1 MASGLCARSYPS
13 TCDGKRILDGATVFH
28 GPGGRTLG
36 PWETAEFRADDGLGD
51 DSENR
56 YDSPVNQLLTR
67 LALACLP
74 ALGVCTF
81 APAQELAMKRPNVVV
96 ITLDT
101 MRADHMGCYG
111 YFRNTSPNL
120 DELARSSVLF
130 ERCLVPMSTTLPSH
144 TSMFTGVWP
153 AEHGVLANL
162 KKQFIYE
169 RDPSLV
175 TLAEIFEAAGYRTA
189 AFVSAYPL
197 RAEAGL
203 ATGFEVYNQP
213 MRTKER
219 DAERSTRQAMLWLD
233 DVGQQPFFLWVH
245 YFDPHGPYLPP
256 SPYDEAFK
264 TTDEL
269 RQWLGDRAVALT
281 VFRSKVKRTERGNRV
296 NLLSSVNQYD
306 GEIAFMDHHIGVL
319 LDHLKEANLWNRT
332 VVAVMG
338 DHGEGLNQHRE
349 PGHGFSWDEQV
360 RVPFFLRAP
369 GLDPRKEGR
378 LVSAT
383 DLGPTLLGLVNL
395 PNSEQKSAY
404 ETRTRGFDLLHESFE
419 PRPLLVQSSARAELT
434 EHRSELAL
442 TTGRWKFMHRS
453 DGGTS
458 LFDLDRDPFEL
469 HDVAVLYPNKVVEL
483 SALAERL
490 LAEQTARGQSKSRPA
505 TEEELDSL
513 RALGYGGDDD

>member
-1 MASGLCARSYPS
+1 M
-13 TCDGKRILDGATVFH
+13 
-28 GPGGRTLG
+28 
-36 PWETAEFRADDGLGD
+36 
-51 DSENR
+51 
-56 YDSPVNQLLTR
+56 NQLPIR
-67 LALACLP
+67 LPLACLLALGTCTLAAAQVP
-74 ALGVCTF
+74 AL
-81 APAQELAMKRPNVVV
+81 KRPNVVV

-111 YFRNTSPNL
+111 YFRKTSPNL
-120 DELARSSVLF
+120 DELAASSVLF

-153 AEHGVLANL
+153 AEHGVLANV

-175 TLAEIFEAAGYRTA
+175 TLAEVFGAAGYRTA
-189 AFVSAYPL
+189 AFISAFPL

-203 ATGFEVYNQP
+203 ATGFEIYNQP
-213 MRTKER
+213 TRTKER
-219 DAERSTRQAMLWLD
+219 DAARTTRQATAWLKE
-233 DVGQQPFFLWVH
+233 VGQQPFFLWVH

-256 SPYDEAFK
+256 SPYNEAFK

-281 VFRSKVKRTERGNRV
+281 VFRSKVKRTEQGNKV

-319 LDHLKEANLWNRT
+319 LDHLKEANMWNRT

-360 RVPFFLRAP
+360 RVPFLLRAP
-369 GLDPRKEGR
+369 GLEPRKESR

-383 DLGPTLLGLVNL
+383 DLAPTLFGLVDL
-395 PNSEQKSAY
+395 PATAQKKAH
-404 ETRTRGFDLLHESFE
+404 EARTRGFDVLHKTFK
-419 PRPLLVQSSARAELT
+419 PRPLLVQSSARAEMT
-434 EHRSELAL
+434 EHRSELAI
-442 TTGRWKFMHRS
+442 TTDRWKFMHRS
-453 DGGTS
+453 DGGSS

-469 HDVAVLYPNKVVEL
+469 HDVAVLYPKKVLEL
-483 SALAERL
+483 AAEAERL
-490 LAEQTARGQSKSRPA
+490 LTEQAARGQSSSRPA

>member
-1 MASGLCARSYPS
+1 MNPLR
-13 TCDGKRILDGATVFH
+13 
-28 GPGGRTLG
+28 
-36 PWETAEFRADDGLGD
+36 
-51 DSENR
+51 
-56 YDSPVNQLLTR
+56 TR

-74 ALGVCTF
+74 ALGVCTL
-81 APAQELAMKRPNVVV
+81 AAAQVPALKRPNVVV

-111 YFRNTSPNL
+111 YFRKTSPNL
-120 DELARSSVLF
+120 DELAASSVLF

-153 AEHGVLANL
+153 AEHGVLANV

-175 TLAEIFEAAGYRTA
+175 TLAESYEAAGYRTG
-189 AFVSAYPL
+189 AFVSAFPL
-197 RAEAGL
+197 RSEAGL
-203 ATGFEVYNQP
+203 ATGFEIYNQP
-213 MRTKER
+213 TRSKER
-219 DAERSTRQAMLWLD
+219 DAAQTTRHAMAWLEGL
-233 DVGQQPFFLWVH
+233 GQQPFFLWVH

-256 SPYDEAFK
+256 SPYNEAFK
-264 TTDEL
+264 TTEEL

-281 VFRSKVKRTERGNRV
+281 VFRSKVKRTEQGHKV

-360 RVPFFLRAP
+360 RVPFLLRAP
-369 GLDPRKEGR
+369 GLDPRKESR

-383 DLGPTLLGLVNL
+383 DLGPTLFGLTNL
-395 PNSEQKSAY
+395 QDSEQKTAY
-404 ETRTRGFDLLHESFE
+404 ELRSRGFDVLHDSFE

-434 EHRSELAL
+434 EHRSELGL

-453 DGGTS
+453 DGGSS

-469 HDVAVLYPNKVVEL
+469 HDVAVLYPTKVVEL
-483 SALAERL
+483 SAVAERL

>member
-1 MASGLCARSYPS
+1 
-13 TCDGKRILDGATVFH
+13 
-28 GPGGRTLG
+28 
-36 PWETAEFRADDGLGD
+36 
-51 DSENR
+51 
-56 YDSPVNQLLTR
+56 
-67 LALACLP
+67 
-74 ALGVCTF
+74 
-81 APAQELAMKRPNVVV
+81 MKRPNVVV

-111 YFRNTSPNL
+111 YFRKTSPNL
-120 DELARSSVLF
+120 DELAASSVLF

-153 AEHGVLANL
+153 AEHGVLANV

-175 TLAEIFEAAGYRTA
+175 TLAEVFEAAGYRTA

-213 MRTKER
+213 TRSKER
-219 DAERSTRQAMLWLD
+219 DAAQSTRQAMLWLK

-256 SPYDEAFK
+256 SPYNEAFK

-281 VFRSKVKRTERGNRV
+281 VFRSKVKRTEQGHKV
-296 NLLSSVNQYD
+296 NLLRSVNQYD

-360 RVPFFLRAP
+360 RVPFLLRAP

-383 DLGPTLLGLVNL
+383 DLGPTLFGLANL
-395 PNSEQKSAY
+395 IGSEKKTAY
-404 ETRTRGFDLLHESFE
+404 EMRSRGFDVLHDSFE

-434 EHRSELAL
+434 EHRSELGL
-442 TTGRWKFMHRS
+442 TTDRWKFMHRS
-453 DGGTS
+453 DGGSS

-469 HDVAVLYPNKVVEL
+469 HDVAVLYPKKVVEL
-483 SALAERL
+483 SAVAERL

>member
-1 MASGLCARSYPS
+1 MYFWL
-13 TCDGKRILDGATVFH
+13 
-28 GPGGRTLG
+28 
-36 PWETAEFRADDGLGD
+36 LGD
-51 DSENR
+51 RGSRDEDGFRKDSEKR
-56 YDSPVNQLLTR
+56 YDKAVNSHRIRPALVCL
-67 LALACLP
+67 LALC
-74 ALGVCTF
+74 VCTL
-81 APAQELAMKRPNVVV
+81 AVAQVPTMKRPNVVV

-111 YFRNTSPNL
+111 YFRKTSPNL
-120 DELARSSVLF
+120 DALAASSVLF

-153 AEHGVLANL
+153 AEHGVLANV

-175 TLAEIFEAAGYRTA
+175 TLAETFQAAGYKTG

-213 MRTKER
+213 TRSKER
-219 DAERSTRQAMLWLD
+219 DAERSTRQAMLWLE

-245 YFDPHGPYLPP
+245 YFDPHGPYSPP

-281 VFRSKVKRTERGNRV
+281 VFRSKVKRTEQGNRV
-296 NLLSSVNQYD
+296 DLLSSVNQYD
-306 GEIAFMDHHIGVL
+306 GEIAFMDHHIGAL
-319 LDHLKEANLWNRT
+319 LDHLKKANLWNRT

-360 RVPFFLRAP
+360 RVPFLLRAP
-369 GLDPRKEGR
+369 GLSPRKEGR

-383 DLGPTLLGLVNL
+383 DLGPTLFGLVDL
-395 PNSEQKSAY
+395 PASDQKDAY
-404 ETRTRGFDLLHESFE
+404 ESRSRGFDVLHESFK

-434 EHRSELAL
+434 EHRSELGV
-442 TTGRWKFMHRS
+442 TTDRWKFMHRS
-453 DGGTS
+453 DGGSS
-458 LFDLDRDPFEL
+458 LFDLDSDPFEL
-469 HDVAVLYPNKVVEL
+469 HDVAVLYPEKVVEL
-483 SALAERL
+483 SAVAARL
-490 LAEQTARGQSKSRPA
+490 LAEQTARGQSKTRPA
-505 TEEELDSL
+505 TEEEIDSL